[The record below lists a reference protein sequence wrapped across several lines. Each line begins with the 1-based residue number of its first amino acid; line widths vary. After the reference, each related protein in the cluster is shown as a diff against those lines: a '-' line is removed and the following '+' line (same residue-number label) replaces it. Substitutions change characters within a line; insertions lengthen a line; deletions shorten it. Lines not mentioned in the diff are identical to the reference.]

1 MSRTDKN
8 SSGTDLVNGRITSTL
23 LAFSVPFLFSS
34 LLQTLYGTVDTLTVG
49 HFSSTASLAA
59 VSTGAQ
65 VLSLMTFLAYG
76 LSNGA
81 TVLLGQAIGAQDH
94 KKAAKIVGNT
104 VIDFAVV
111 SVVLMLFLVVLY
123 PNLLTMLNVPEAAVE
138 EARRYCLILSLIHI

>member
-65 VLSLMTFLAYG
+65 VLSLEAI
-76 LSNGA
+76 
-81 TVLLGQAIGAQDH
+81 LGC
-94 KKAAKIVGNT
+94 GN
-104 VIDFAVV
+104 
-111 SVVLMLFLVVLY
+111 
-123 PNLLTMLNVPEAAVE
+123 
-138 EARRYCLILSLIHI
+138 